1 MEFLSEIW
9 VWIATALGGVSLTGV
24 IVGVICAVL
33 KGSFRKAISKIN
45 VEKIAETATEKG
57 IEKVKKIA
65 FTHNIQPLVESGL
78 EKVNEKSTELVKKE
92 LQEVRAGYN
101 KIVDIL
107 DKLSAYFDDSIGIT
121 EDKKKALKNAL
132 EEAKDQSVEV
142 ESVIVEE
149 TTENNTKANTSPIMA
164 SNSTIKVER

>member
-9 VWIATALGGVSLTGV
+9 VWIATALGGVSLTGA
-24 IVGVICAVL
+24 IVGVICTVL

-57 IEKVKKIA
+57 IERVKKIS
-65 FTHNIQPLVESGL
+65 FTHSIQPLVESGL
-78 EKVNEKSTELVKKE
+78 EKINEKSIELVKAE
-92 LQEVRAGYN
+92 LKEVRDGYN

-107 DKLSAYFDDSIGIT
+107 DKLSSYFDDSIGVT
-121 EDKKKALKNAL
+121 EDKKKLLKNAI
-132 EEAKDQSVEV
+132 ENAKNQSVEV
-142 ESVIVEE
+142 ESIVIEE
-149 TTENNTKANTSPIMA
+149 TIENDVKSNTSLVMT